1 MLSHQ
6 VRRKVEHLRAV
17 RDEFVLAV
25 VAAHDQHLAEDL
37 IKNKNKNDLAIQ
49 LREKEILLITRW
61 SAALPLPGVAGAAVV
76 ADVDAARQGDAGA
89 ALLFYKLA
97 LS

>member
-6 VRRKVEHLRAV
+6 VRRKVKHLRAV

-37 IKNKNKNDLAIQ
+37 IKNKKNIWQFNFVKNK
-49 LREKEILLITRW
+49 
-61 SAALPLPGVAGAAVV
+61 S
-76 ADVDAARQGDAGA
+76 
-89 ALLFYKLA
+89 F
-97 LS
+97 